1 MEKDA
6 GPARLTGRDG
16 TGPAT
21 PGAARRRRRWL
32 GGGAALLT
40 LASIGISVSGYL
52 MVDGHRAHQA
62 DNRDSTAALAAAK
75 DCVAATQPA
84 DLTALPASQHKLDD
98 CATGEFGKQAAW
110 YSAILTEAYQA
121 QNVHVALPEMHAG
134 VERTNDDGSII
145 ALVIFRADISQQGVA
160 DRENSY
166 RIRVKLVRQNGQF
179 KVAQLDQVSK

>member
-6 GPARLTGRDG
+6 GPARLTRRDS
-16 TGPAT
+16 TGPT
-21 PGAARRRRRWL
+21 GAVAERWRRRWL
-32 GGGAALLT
+32 GGTAAILT
-40 LASIGISVSGYL
+40 LASIGITVSSYL
-52 MVDGHRAHQA
+52 MVEHHRANQT

-84 DLTALPASQHKLDD
+84 DAAALPASQHKLDD
-98 CATGEFGKQAAW
+98 CATGEFGKQATW

-121 QNVHVALPEMHAG
+121 QNIRVALPEMHAG
-134 VERTNDDGSII
+134 IERSNDDGSII
-145 ALVIFRADISQQGVA
+145 ALVIFRADISQEGVA

-166 RIRVKLVRQNGQF
+166 RIRVKMVRQNGQF